1 METEQYST
9 GTTGDGSRRR
19 EPQRAGD
26 RALPRMAV
34 RGDAYDTGQTGKTNV
49 DGMANFLGWFSIGL
63 GLAQIVAPEAMSR
76 LIGVDDAEDNATL
89 MRTMGVREFSKGVG
103 ILATPRPEKWVWGR
117 VAGDMLD
124 LAALGKVMANPRND
138 RSKAIG
144 ATLAVLGV
152 TALDYYTAKQ
162 LGRVDEDAVRVAH
175 EPGMF
180 TKRSVTIN
188 KGLDEV
194 RSEWDAYARD
204 LDWMNGEQGAEV
216 DVRFEAAPG
225 GRGTEVRVDLRYQP
239 KFGVLGSKVQM
250 LWRGEPGQVVMEDLR
265 RFKQRLE
272 LGEEV
277 VSDATYRKGMHPAQP
292 PKEL

>member
-19 EPQRAGD
+19 EPQLAGD

-175 EPGMF
+175 EPGIF